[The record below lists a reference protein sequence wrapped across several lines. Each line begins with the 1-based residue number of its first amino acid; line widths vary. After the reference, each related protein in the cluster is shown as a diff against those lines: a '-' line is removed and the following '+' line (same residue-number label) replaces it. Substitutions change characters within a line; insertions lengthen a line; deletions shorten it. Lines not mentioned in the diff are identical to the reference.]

1 MVKALSYVDSSPLES
16 LPNLVVVLV
25 GWIKLAL
32 IQKNQYL
39 DIKYLFNHVFLDC
52 IHHFLFTNL
61 HSNALIY

>member
-1 MVKALSYVDSSPLES
+1 MIKALSYVDSSPLES

-39 DIKYLFNHVFLDC
+39 DIITFVQSRFLDC